1 MDIRNTRMD
10 PQERRTDLRR
20 RAIFT
25 LLMLAGGSALLAAQ
39 DDPAR
44 QAAPRLA
51 AGAGPA
57 GASPLRTA
65 RGSYRPFNATA
76 VRPGRIGQPSTPQ
89 QWKRSTP

>member
-1 MDIRNTRMD
+1 MDIRKTRMD
-10 PQERRTDLRR
+10 PQERRSDLRR

-39 DDPAR
+39 DDQAS

-51 AGAGPA
+51 TGAGAA
-57 GASPLRTA
+57 GAAPMPTA
-65 RGSYRPFNATA
+65 RGNYHPFNATA
-76 VRPGRIGQPSTPQ
+76 ARLGPIGRPSTVQ